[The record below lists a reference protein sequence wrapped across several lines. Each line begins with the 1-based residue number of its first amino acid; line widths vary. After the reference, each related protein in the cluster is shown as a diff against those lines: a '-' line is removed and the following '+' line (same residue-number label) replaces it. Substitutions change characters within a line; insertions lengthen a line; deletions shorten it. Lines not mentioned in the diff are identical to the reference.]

1 MATKKTNTF
10 NYLGVPGLSAS
21 GKFDNSLYTPATKPK
36 AAPTAPSASQDAYAS
51 NLGKYF
57 GGVGLAP
64 AAPSTPLPV
73 IPTAT
78 VRNMADG
85 PITVDSV
92 GENVTSTTSVSTPP
106 TTSALPEI
114 DASNGLIRYSPEW
127 QRFQD
132 QREQA
137 LADAA
142 AGKGKGIPP
151 KPTTP
156 ESQGGGI
163 PDAPK
168 TPAKEISSE
177 TRDAFAL
184 IKSTLA
190 SYGLEEL
197 ASSIEQLMKDG
208 VTPQE
213 GLLKLKTDKA
223 YNAPYLKRFAG
234 NEARR
239 NAGLNVYSE
248 GEYLALEDSYSQSLK
263 AYGQSDYFG
272 KTKDEKRTQAAAFIG
287 GDVSAKEFDDV
298 LNVVVNEVKN
308 KDPFTKAAMK
318 QLYGIDEAGL
328 VKYFLDPKKNL
339 PELQQQAQAAQIGG
353 AALMQGVD
361 AKGENLLSIGNSMSL
376 AKLGVTQ
383 AQAQEGYGKIAETL
397 PTAQKLGNIYN
408 EEKIAYTQGTAEEET
423 FQNLASAKRKRMQL
437 ANKEIGSFSADS
449 GRGKGAFSSPISI

>member
-10 NYLGVPGLSAS
+10 NYLGLPGLKTS
-21 GKFDNSLYTPATKPK
+21 GKFDNSLYTSATAGKSPSTKP
-36 AAPTAPSASQDAYAS
+36 
-51 NLGKYF
+51 
-57 GGVGLAP
+57 P

-73 IPTAT
+73 TPTAI
-78 VRNMADG
+78 V
-85 PITVDSV
+85 
-92 GENVTSTTSVSTPP
+92 
-106 TTSALPEI
+106 
-114 DASNGLIRYSPEW
+114 
-127 QRFQD
+127 
-132 QREQA
+132 
-137 LADAA
+137 
-142 AGKGKGIPP
+142 
-151 KPTTP
+151 PTTP
-156 ESQGGGI
+156 AL
-163 PDAPK
+163 P
-168 TPAKEISSE
+168 TPAGSVNYLGVEGLNPDGTFGATKPVASKEVNTQ

-190 SYGLEEL
+190 SYGLEAL
-197 ASSIEQLMKDG
+197 SSTLEQFMKEG
-208 VTPQE
+208 VPPQE
-213 GLLKLKTDKA
+213 GLLRLKTDTTKNPVTGKP
-223 YNAPYLKRFAG
+223 YNEPYVTRFAG
-234 NEARR
+234 NTARR
-239 NAGLNVYSE
+239 DAGLNVYSE

-263 AYGQSDYFG
+263 AYGQVDYFG
-272 KTKDEKRTQAAAFIG
+272 KTANERRTEAAKYIG

-308 KDPFTKAAMK
+308 KDPYTKAAMK

-361 AKGENLLSIGNSMSL
+361 AKGENLLSIGNSMGL

-383 AQAQEGYGKIAETL
+383 EQAQVGYGKIAEVL

-437 ANKEIGSFSADS
+437 ANKEIGTFSADS

>member
-10 NYLGVPGLSAS
+10 NYLGVPGLTTS
-21 GKFDNSLYTPATKPK
+21 GTFDNSLYTPATKPK
-36 AAPTAPSASQDAYAS
+36 AAPIVP
-51 NLGKYF
+51 
-57 GGVGLAP
+57 P

-78 VRNMADG
+78 V
-85 PITVDSV
+85 
-92 GENVTSTTSVSTPP
+92 
-106 TTSALPEI
+106 
-114 DASNGLIRYSPEW
+114 
-127 QRFQD
+127 
-132 QREQA
+132 
-137 LADAA
+137 
-142 AGKGKGIPP
+142 
-151 KPTTP
+151 PTTP
-156 ESQGGGI
+156 TPPAS
-163 PDAPK
+163 P
-168 TPAKEISSE
+168 TPAESVNYLGVQGLNPTGTFETPPAVAKKEVSAE

-263 AYGQSDYFG
+263 AYGQADYFG

-287 GDVSAKEFDDV
+287 GDVSAKEFDDI
-298 LNVVVNEVKN
+298 LNTVVTEVKN
-308 KDPFTKAAMK
+308 KDPYTKAAMK

-361 AKGENLLSIGNSMSL
+361 AKGENLLSIGNSMGL

-383 AQAQEGYGKIAETL
+383 EQAQVGYGKIAEVL

-437 ANKEIGSFSADS
+437 ANKEIGTFSADS

>member
-1 MATKKTNTF
+1 MAIKKTKSM
-10 NYLGVPGLSAS
+10 NYLGVPGLTGT
-21 GKFDNSLYTPATKPK
+21 GKFDNSLYTPAAKPK
-36 AAPTAPSASQDAYAS
+36 AAPTPSPAVPTAPS
-51 NLGKYF
+51 
-57 GGVGLAP
+57 VAP
-64 AAPSTPLPV
+64 VSS
-73 IPTAT
+73 
-78 VRNMADG
+78 
-85 PITVDSV
+85 ITVDSA
-92 GENVTSTTSVSTPP
+92 GEDVTSTTSVSTPP
-106 TTSALPEI
+106 ATSALPEI

-127 QRFQD
+127 QRFKD
-132 QREQA
+132 QQA
-137 LADAA
+137 QAMADAA
-142 AGKGKGIPP
+142 AGKGKGTS
-151 KPTTP
+151 KPTTD
-156 ESQGGGI
+156 ESKGGGI

-168 TPAKEISSE
+168 TSEKEVSLE

-239 NAGLNVYSE
+239 DAGLNVYSE

-361 AKGENLLSIGNSMSL
+361 AKGENLLSIGNSMGL

-383 AQAQEGYGKIAETL
+383 EQAQLGYSKIAETL

>member
-10 NYLGVPGLSAS
+10 NYLGVPGLTTS
-21 GKFDNSLYTPATKPK
+21 GTFDNSLYTPATAGRSPSTPPP
-36 AAPTAPSASQDAYAS
+36 AVPTAPPVAPVSSKIVNSA
-51 NLGKYF
+51 
-57 GGVGLAP
+57 
-64 AAPSTPLPV
+64 
-73 IPTAT
+73 
-78 VRNMADG
+78 
-85 PITVDSV
+85 
-92 GENVTSTTSVSTPP
+92 GEDVTSTTSVSTPP
-106 TTSALPEI
+106 TTSALPDI

-132 QREQA
+132 QRDMA
-137 LADAA
+137 MASRA
-142 AGKGKGIPP
+142 AGITNATIENPTGISTS

-156 ESQGGGI
+156 ASQGGGI

-168 TPAKEISSE
+168 TSEKEVSLE

-190 SYGLEEL
+190 SYGLEAL
-197 ASSIEQLMKDG
+197 SSTLEQFMKEG
-208 VTPQE
+208 VPPQE
-213 GLLKLKTDKA
+213 GLLRLKTDTTKNPVTGKP
-223 YNAPYLKRFAG
+223 YNEPYVTRFAG
-234 NEARR
+234 NTARR
-239 NAGLNVYSE
+239 DAGLNVYSE
-248 GEYLALEDSYSQSLK
+248 SEYLALEDSYSQSLK
-263 AYGQSDYFG
+263 AYGQADYFG

-287 GDVSAKEFDDV
+287 GDVSAKEFDDI

-308 KDPFTKAAMK
+308 KDPYTKAAMK

-361 AKGENLLSIGNSMSL
+361 AKGENLLSIGNSMGL

-383 AQAQEGYGKIAETL
+383 EQAQVGYGKIAEVL

-437 ANKEIGSFSADS
+437 ANKEIGTFSADS